1 MVSMDGLGEFL
12 KENGKKAVD
21 AAKEAASIAKIKAD
35 MKAEELKMSNTY
47 VEIGKLFC
55 THATG
60 EIDEVFI
67 PLLQKIADSKET
79 LVNLEAEL
87 DRLKKA
93 VTCTECGAKSPLGS
107 RFCSSCGAELS
118 VVDVTDRADGDAET
132 ADTETADAKATDAE
146 TADTKA
152 TDAEAAATETSD
164 VETAATEAAETV
176 SEESAEESI
185 ASEEE

>member
-1 MVSMDGLGEFL
+1 MVSMDGLGGFL
-12 KENGKKAVD
+12 KENGKKAMD
-21 AAKEAASIAKIKAD
+21 AAKDAAQIAKIKAD

-79 LVNLEAEL
+79 LINLEAEL
-87 DRLKKA
+87 DKLRKA

-107 RFCSSCGAELS
+107 RFCNSCGAELS
-118 VVDVTDRADGDAET
+118 VVDVTDAPE
-132 ADTETADAKATDAE
+132 E
-146 TADTKA
+146 
-152 TDAEAAATETSD
+152 SSQ
-164 VETAATEAAETV
+164 AAEEAKEEFADSTEEMTEDV
-176 SEESAEESI
+176 QEESTQK
-185 ASEEE
+185 EEENPSDEDIFETEDI

>member
-1 MVSMDGLGEFL
+1 MMSMDGLSEFL

-35 MKAEELKMSNTY
+35 MKAEELKMTNTY

-55 THATG
+55 AHATG

-79 LVNLEAEL
+79 LVNLEAEM

-107 RFCSSCGAELS
+107 RFCNSCGAELS
-118 VVDVTDRADGDAET
+118 VVDVTESAEGKDAE
-132 ADTETADAKATDAE
+132 E
-146 TADTKA
+146 
-152 TDAEAAATETSD
+152 ATEESC
-164 VETAATEAAETV
+164 TAEEEAAEE
-176 SEESAEESI
+176 SDAAEEEAAEESG
-185 ASEEE
+185 ATAEETSEEV

>member
-1 MVSMDGLGEFL
+1 MMSMDGLGEFL

-107 RFCSSCGAELS
+107 RFCNSCGAELS
-118 VVDVTDRADGDAET
+118 VVDVTDSTEDAEKAEEGT
-132 ADTETADAKATDAE
+132 AE
-146 TADTKA
+146 
-152 TDAEAAATETSD
+152 
-164 VETAATEAAETV
+164 EAAEESGASAEEMTGESDVSAEEV
-176 SEESAEESI
+176 SEE
-185 ASEEE
+185 

>member
-1 MVSMDGLGEFL
+1 MVSMDGLSGFL
-12 KENGKKAVD
+12 KENGKKAMD

-79 LVNLEAEL
+79 LINLEAEL
-87 DRLKKA
+87 DKLRKA

-107 RFCSSCGAELS
+107 RFCNSCGAELS
-118 VVDVTDRADGDAET
+118 VVDVTDTPKEAE
-132 ADTETADAKATDAE
+132 
-146 TADTKA
+146 
-152 TDAEAAATETSD
+152 
-164 VETAATEAAETV
+164 EAAE
-176 SEESAEESI
+176 EFADSAEEMAEDAPESENVQEEDEVQ
-185 ASEEE
+185 SEEAIFEAEDI